1 MRERFIPLDDGNMV
15 RRRAA
20 CVLPF
25 AAFADSSLADC
36 IAIVS
41 SATERLSSRQHT
53 VSFEDDPV
61 PHCVL
66 LFRAASRLRHVK
78 TAAVEKTCN
87 CNVTRSVIACV

>member
-61 PHCVL
+61 PQCVL
-66 LFRAASRLRHVK
+66 RFRAASRLLQ
-78 TAAVEKTCN
+78 
-87 CNVTRSVIACV
+87 